1 MAELRDRIDITVE
14 ELEESLGAKNLP
26 RFIAESEASFLN
38 RIDTICKGICDDREK
53 KAIFVS
59 GPTSSGKT
67 TFTLRLTK
75 TINEAGR
82 KACHLS
88 LDDYYTI
95 NDIVFDREGRPD
107 FETIDALDVDRI
119 QSDIARILNGET
131 VIPPFFDFHTRTQ
144 HEGNP
149 ENAISLGDDGVLVVE
164 GLHGLNKRISG
175 EFGDKCSKVFIMP
188 YGNVYC
194 DTKLMDSNEIRM
206 LRRIVRDN
214 RHRNAHALATIDYW
228 PMISRSEDKY
238 YTEYLTQADYHVN
251 SFLAYESLIIAPL
264 ALSDIRSAM
273 SKVEKGVIEPSCFM
287 EKSNTGKPFADLS
300 AALAKASKL
309 IGHLDKIPVVSP
321 EQVPAESI
329 LNEFISG

>member
-14 ELEESLGAKNLP
+14 ELEESLGENKLP
-26 RFIAESEASFLN
+26 KFIEESERSFLG
-38 RIDTICKGICDDREK
+38 RIDTICDVICRDSTK

-67 TFTLRLTK
+67 TFTLRLAK
-75 TINEAGR
+75 TITEAGR

-88 LDDYYTI
+88 LDDYY
-95 NDIVFDREGRPD
+95 NLKDLVFDREGRPD

-119 QSDIARILNGET
+119 QSDIEKIINGET
-131 VIPPFFDFHTRTQ
+131 VVPPFFDFQTRTQ
-144 HEGNP
+144 HEGKP
-149 ENAISLGDDGVLVVE
+149 ENAITLGDNGVLVVE
-164 GLHGLNKRISG
+164 GLHGLNRRISG
-175 EFGDKCSKVFIMP
+175 GFGEKCAKVFIMP
-188 YGNVYC
+188 YGNVFC
-194 DTKLMDSNEIRM
+194 DTKLMDSDEIRM

-214 RHRNAHALATIDYW
+214 RHRSAHALATIDYW

-238 YTEYLTQADYHVN
+238 YTEYLSEADYHVN

-264 ALSDIRSAM
+264 ALSDIESAL
-273 SKVEKGVIEPSCFM
+273 KRVEKGVIEPSVFM

-300 AALAKASKL
+300 SALAKANKL
-309 IGHLDKIPVVSP
+309 IGHLEKIPVVSP

>member
-14 ELEESLGAKNLP
+14 ELEESLGENKLP
-26 RFIAESEASFLN
+26 KFIEESERSFLG
-38 RIDTICKGICDDREK
+38 RIDTICNVICRDSTK

-67 TFTLRLTK
+67 TFTLRLAK
-75 TINEAGR
+75 TITEAGR

-88 LDDYYTI
+88 LDDYY
-95 NDIVFDREGRPD
+95 NLKDLVFDREGRPD
-107 FETIDALDVDRI
+107 FETIDTLDVDRI
-119 QSDIARILNGET
+119 QSDIEKIINGET
-131 VIPPFFDFHTRTQ
+131 VVPPFFDFQTRTQ
-144 HEGNP
+144 HEGKP
-149 ENAISLGDDGVLVVE
+149 ENAITLGDNGVLVVE
-164 GLHGLNKRISG
+164 GLHGLNRRISG
-175 EFGDKCSKVFIMP
+175 GFGEKCAKVFIMP
-188 YGNVYC
+188 YGNVFC
-194 DTKLMDSNEIRM
+194 DTKLMDSDEIRM

-214 RHRNAHALATIDYW
+214 RHRSAHALATIDYW

-238 YTEYLTQADYHVN
+238 YTEYLSEADYHVN

-264 ALSDIRSAM
+264 ALSDIESAL
-273 SKVEKGVIEPSCFM
+273 KQVEKGVIEPSVFM

-300 AALAKASKL
+300 SALAKANKL
-309 IGHLDKIPVVSP
+309 IGHLEKIPVVSP